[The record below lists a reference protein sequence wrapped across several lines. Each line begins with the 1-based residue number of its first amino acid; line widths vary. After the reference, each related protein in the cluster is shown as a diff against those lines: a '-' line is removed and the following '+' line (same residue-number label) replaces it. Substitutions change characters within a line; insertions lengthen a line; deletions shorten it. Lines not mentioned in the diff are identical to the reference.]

1 MPAKRTL
8 LPARLLLAILPF
20 LFILSACGSRQIS
33 QVEGPNDECGPIQ
46 PSENDIR
53 FALSFAR
60 NVLEPTQWIRSY
72 TVEPYKVSV
81 TRKNDNEG
89 AVAYTEYLLFNC
101 GYSQA
106 DLDSYFSDENF
117 NIVFGNYESH
127 TLQKFCEVK
136 GLALYEYSTV
146 SAGTDFLAR
155 YWVKQESNKRLLVFM
170 LVFPQSNQKGLDD
183 YAKKIFPDL
192 TTCP

>member
-1 MPAKRTL
+1 MPGKKTFL
-8 LPARLLLAILPF
+8 SVPLLLAF
-20 LFILSACGSRQIS
+20 LFLLTACGSRAAS
-33 QVEGPNDECGPIQ
+33 QVAGPQDECGPIQ
-46 PSENDIR
+46 PSEDDIR
-53 FALSFAR
+53 FALSFAS
-60 NVLEPTQWIRSY
+60 NALDPTTWIRSY

-81 TRKNDNEG
+81 TRKNDSEG

-101 GYSQA
+101 GYTQS
-106 DLDSYFSDENF
+106 DLDNYFSEENF

-127 TLQKFCEVK
+127 SLQKFCEGK
-136 GLALYEYSTV
+136 GLTLYEYSTV

-170 LVFPQSNQKGLDD
+170 LVFPQANQATLDN